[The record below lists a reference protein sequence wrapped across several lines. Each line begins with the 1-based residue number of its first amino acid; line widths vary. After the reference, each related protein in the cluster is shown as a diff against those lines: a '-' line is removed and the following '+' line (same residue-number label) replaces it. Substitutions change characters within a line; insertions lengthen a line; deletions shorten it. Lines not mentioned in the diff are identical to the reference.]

1 MTSKA
6 HVCSG
11 PGWFLRVSNCNCSAR
26 RSFKFSAGV
35 GTSAAISKRKIDSLA
50 DALGAWPTACD
61 QAALAAA
68 FTLHPKSGAEG
79 TKSAWRFSHAANKLV
94 RDSPWAWAANLRSA
108 ISACSM
114 ASRCALK
121 AVSLKR
127 GPRSGRSNRSPVLS
141 PKPPRSERGAPL
153 PSRRSPGPR
162 PAGAGTDFF

>member
-1 MTSKA
+1 M
-6 HVCSG
+6 
-11 PGWFLRVSNCNCSAR
+11 SNCNCRAR

-35 GTSAAISKRKIDSLA
+35 GTSAAISKRKMDSPA
-50 DALGAWPTACD
+50 EALGAWPTACD

-68 FTLHPKSGAEG
+68 FTLRPKSGAEG

-108 ISACSM
+108 ISACSI

-127 GPRSGRSNRSPVLS
+127 GPRSGRSDRSDRSPRS
-141 PKPPRSERGAPL
+141 PRSKRGAPL